1 MNFEG
6 PAPRPL
12 DRFEIS
18 IGEDGQL
25 LVDKNKTFKM
35 RPDEEPNEQY
45 PQNVLKA

>member
-18 IGEDGQL
+18 RGEDGQL
-25 LVDKNKTFKM
+25 IVDKSTVFKM
-35 RPDEEPNEQY
+35 NPGVDPDEQY
-45 PQNVLKA
+45 PQSVVKV